1 MIESDPFSAQLPSR
15 KGSSHQRYNQ
25 VATPPYLILI
35 QSAGWDEGIAGM
47 QVGGERKLTIP
58 ANMAYGKKGQK
69 GIPPNSTLIFGMFPY
84 YKHTL
89 MSSYT

>member
-1 MIESDPFSAQLPSR
+1 
-15 KGSSHQRYNQ
+15 
-25 VATPPYLILI
+25 
-35 QSAGWDEGIAGM
+35 M

-69 GIPPNSTLIFGMFPY
+69 GIPPNSTLIFGMFLY